1 MASKRKQDE
10 KHLKMLREMV
20 AQEANKK
27 CFDCGQRGPTYVN
40 MTIGSFVCT
49 TCSGILRGLNPPHRV
64 KSISMAS
71 YTPAEMESLQEKG
84 NEFCRL
90 VWLGLWD
97 ARSSAEPESKD
108 EQKVKDFMA
117 QKYERKRWYVPPE
130 QAAALAA
137 QQKQKNIASEVP
149 EAKPLKQLLGK
160 DTPTLQVQNHSQ
172 SPSHIIR
179 APVKVSQPPSQP
191 QQLPAQPQ
199 PSKPSV
205 DLLGELGGDPFGSA
219 AFGSQPQPAQSG
231 GFDAFGGQPQPPQQQ
246 SNFDPFGSGQ
256 QSQGGGFADFGSAFS
271 QQQPASS
278 AAFSQPA
285 APQPAAAFSGP
296 SATDNPFGVGD
307 ALGPPKVP
315 LTADTVTTSSA
326 NQPPIPAVFPPP
338 PSSNT
343 MPVTPH
349 VAKSANIPAPQPTPQ
364 SSHATFQ
371 SQTQTVSQPSVTETR
386 LLQPGQPTASQQQQ
400 NSFGPMVSSTP
411 SAPSAQQ
418 KSHSDRYAA
427 LSELDTLFHD
437 TSSSINWSGT
447 PPSSSGGMFGSS
459 GSLGS
464 GGGGVSASSMSQ
476 SSSLGN
482 MGTTSWA
489 GGSTMTSSGSMGVPG
504 AGGGST
510 NPFMATSAGTG
521 FNQQG
526 ATTGFGQPA
535 ANPFLAQPSGTGF
548 GQANGSY
555 GQMTQAN
562 MGFGTQQAGMFGAQQ
577 QPQQAGGFGAQPAG
591 GFGQQPAAGGFGMQ
605 QPGGF
610 GQVGGQANFG
620 GSMGGFGQTQQQPQ
634 QNLSFGGAGTAA
646 MASNQ
651 FAKMGQPQQQQ
662 FGGWGQPAQPQ
673 QQMNMGVNPFMSGGQ
688 NQFAARNTSGNPFL

>member
-296 SATDNPFGVGD
+296 SG
-307 ALGPPKVP
+307 
-315 LTADTVTTSSA
+315 
-326 NQPPIPAVFPPP
+326 
-338 PSSNT
+338 
-343 MPVTPH
+343 
-349 VAKSANIPAPQPTPQ
+349 
-364 SSHATFQ
+364 
-371 SQTQTVSQPSVTETR
+371 

>member
-296 SATDNPFGVGD
+296 SANPFLSMSSSGSGQS
-307 ALGPPKVP
+307 
-315 LTADTVTTSSA
+315 TTSKPFPEFPSRALVTSTPSA
-326 NQPPIPAVFPPP
+326 PA
-338 PSSNT
+338 SS
-343 MPVTPH
+343 
-349 VAKSANIPAPQPTPQ
+349 
-364 SSHATFQ
+364 
-371 SQTQTVSQPSVTETR
+371 

>member
-296 SATDNPFGVGD
+296 SA
-307 ALGPPKVP
+307 
-315 LTADTVTTSSA
+315 
-326 NQPPIPAVFPPP
+326 
-338 PSSNT
+338 

>member
-338 PSSNT
+338 PSSN
-343 MPVTPH
+343 
-349 VAKSANIPAPQPTPQ
+349 S
-364 SSHATFQ
+364 
-371 SQTQTVSQPSVTETR
+371 